1 MCIYQQCLGEQ
12 EIDLQEK
19 YINNNIS
26 YELFNFTFDI
36 IKYYNLAN
44 LVITRAGSSALA
56 ELLNCKIPIISIPLA
71 SSSENHQ
78 FKNARYFSEKGF
90 GIMLEEKDI
99 NKGLF
104 NLLQSIHNDKQMLKL
119 IETNQKKHSDKNV
132 FTIIR
137 EEITKLF
144 YEN

>member
-1 MCIYQQCLGEQ
+1 MV
-12 EIDLQEK
+12 
-19 YINNNIS
+19 
-26 YELFNFTFDI
+26 
-36 IKYYNLAN
+36 N

-78 FKNARYFSEKGF
+78 FKNAQYFNEKGF

-99 NKGLF
+99 NNGLF
-104 NLLQSIHNDKQMLKL
+104 SLLQSIHNDKSMLKL
-119 IETNQKKHSDKNV
+119 IEENQKKHSDKNV
-132 FTIIR
+132 FAIIKK
-137 EEITKLF
+137 EITKLF

>member
-1 MCIYQQCLGEQ
+1 MGEQ
-12 EIDLQEK
+12 KDDLQKK
-19 YINNNIS
+19 YKNNNIS

-56 ELLNCKIPIISIPLA
+56 ELLNCKIPFISIPLV
-71 SSSENHQ
+71 SSSDNHQ
-78 FKNARYFSEKGF
+78 FKNAQYFSEKGF

-99 NKGLF
+99 NNGLF
-104 NLLQSIHNDKQMLKL
+104 NLLQSIHKDKSMLKS

-132 FTIIR
+132 FAIIR